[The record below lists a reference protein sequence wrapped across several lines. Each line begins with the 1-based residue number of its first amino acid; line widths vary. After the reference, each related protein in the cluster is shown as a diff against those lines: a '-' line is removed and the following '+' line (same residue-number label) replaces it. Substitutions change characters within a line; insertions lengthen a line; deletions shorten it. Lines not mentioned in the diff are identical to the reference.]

1 MLGRYVEELAEEQRP
16 ICQSAFSVKKQE
28 NFVFTVPEKMRGAYV
43 FFYLE
48 DGEDILCRNYMQRFI
63 EGADEDS
70 EAQEGI
76 IIPPGSFRRADG
88 DYVQTMTEGNGACAV
103 CICGEGILQYDL
115 TLKEAVDSGTLILE
129 AGARE
134 GKNAVQVTDEKMF
147 GTQIEIYWDDDRIA
161 MISPED
167 DPSDERALFS
177 NGVQGGKP
185 YNYRNTG
192 RLGYGERFEV
202 MLPKEKLSGGRHT
215 LSFVCGKGGM
225 TIYGRYTGRYGFDP
239 AILCQKG

>member
-1 MLGRYVEELAEEQRP
+1 
-16 ICQSAFSVKKQE
+16 
-28 NFVFTVPEKMRGAYV
+28 
-43 FFYLE
+43 
-48 DGEDILCRNYMQRFI
+48 
-63 EGADEDS
+63 
-70 EAQEGI
+70 
-76 IIPPGSFRRADG
+76 
-88 DYVQTMTEGNGACAV
+88 
-103 CICGEGILQYDL
+103 
-115 TLKEAVDSGTLILE
+115 
-129 AGARE
+129 
-134 GKNAVQVTDEKMF
+134 MF